1 MGQMVYDLGAE
12 QLFERT
18 IKLLGKKLYVVG
30 TSLLTHFYSSYS
42 SSVSVGAMAW
52 WLRYRIP
59 NLGAPCSKPLGDS
72 KLDSVSHP
80 SKVNKMSTRNF
91 R

>member
-1 MGQMVYDLGAE
+1 MVYDLGAE

-18 IKLLGKKLYVVG
+18 IKLQGKKLYVVG

-52 WLRYRIP
+52 WLRY
-59 NLGAPCSKPLGDS
+59 
-72 KLDSVSHP
+72 
-80 SKVNKMSTRNF
+80 
-91 R
+91 